1 MRFGFIAKHRGIWPV
16 AWLCAALGVSKSGF
30 HAWLGRGPSAH
41 AKADEALMPKVRASF
56 IVSSPTYGARR
67 VWRDVL
73 GAGVSCGLH
82 GIERRCM
89 LKPCG
94 RGHGGAPCPR
104 TGACGWPAP
113 RPTRLAASSRRSA
126 RTRSGSPTSLASG
139 RPKAG
144 SMWRLSSI
152 CSHAALSAGR

>member
-56 IVSSPTYGARR
+56 IGSSRTYGARR

-73 GAGVSCGLH
+73 AGCVSGDDKKQSENAGPDH
-82 GIERRCM
+82 A
-89 LKPCG
+89 
-94 RGHGGAPCPR
+94 GGACHSFRSHHHIHLLMPELNCA
-104 TGACGWPAP
+104 GAAH
-113 RPTRLAASSRRSA
+113 RR
-126 RTRSGSPTSLASG
+126 
-139 RPKAG
+139 
-144 SMWRLSSI
+144 
-152 CSHAALSAGR
+152 